1 MRRFFPVFLLV
12 LTLALATGCASRQA
26 ASELASASVQ
36 SETATSVEA
45 PAAPPSE
52 TQEDNSLDDYDD
64 FSAEDEALSR
74 DPLEGWNRFWFNVND
89 WCIQNVIK
97 PAHKGYSY
105 VVPEPL
111 RNAVS
116 NFRHNI
122 AFPMRMLNFLLQGEF
137 AQAGIEFSK
146 GIGNF
151 MVTLGFG
158 DVTSRNEPLFPY
170 CPEAASF
177 DHTLD
182 VWGVPDGPY
191 FVIPFMGP
199 STIRGAFGEAGD
211 AAMKPQNY
219 LIDEWY
225 ITLGADMYL
234 RFNDVDKSIKAYDA
248 VTENALEPYV
258 ALRNAY
264 LSQRRSQQEK
274 FDAFEAR

>member
-1 MRRFFPVFLLV
+1 MMRRVFPIVL
-12 LTLALATGCASRQA
+12 LTLFLALGTGCASKQTA
-26 ASELASASVQ
+26 PELAPAATAQ
-36 SETATSVEA
+36 SENAPETEA
-45 PAAPPSE
+45 PAPAAAG
-52 TQEDNSLDDYDD
+52 DADLDDYDD
-64 FSAEDEALSR
+64 FSAEDESLSR

-97 PAHKGYSY
+97 PAHKGYAY

-116 NFRHNI
+116 DFRHNL

-158 DVTSRNEPLFPY
+158 DVTSLNEPLFPY

-177 DHTLD
+177 DHTLA

-234 RFNDVDKSIKAYDA
+234 RFNDVDKRIKAYDQ
-248 VTENALEPYV
+248 VTESALEPYV

-264 LSQRRSQQEK
+264 LSQRRSQQQK
-274 FDAFEAR
+274 FDEFNAR

>member
-1 MRRFFPVFLLV
+1 MKRLFLI
-12 LTLALATGCASRQA
+12 LTLAAMLALASGCATKQSDSFD
-26 ASELASASVQ
+26 AS
-36 SETATSVEA
+36 A
-45 PAAPPSE
+45 PAAQTERTAPAANAE
-52 TQEDNSLDDYDD
+52 IDLDDYDD
-64 FSAEDEALSR
+64 FGTEDAALSH
-74 DPLEGWNRFWFNVND
+74 DPLEGWNRFWFGFND
-89 WCIQNVIK
+89 GFFQYVLK

-116 NFRHNI
+116 NLKHNI
-122 AFPMRMLNFLLQGEF
+122 SFPARVLNFLLQGEF

-146 GIGNF
+146 AVGNF

-170 CPEAASF
+170 TPEAACF
-177 DHTLD
+177 DHTLA

-191 FVIPFMGP
+191 FIAPFLGP
-199 STIRGAFGEAGD
+199 GTVRSTVGFGGD

-219 LIDEWY
+219 MIDEWCA
-225 ITLGADMYL
+225 TLAFDTYL
-234 RFNDVDKSIKAYDA
+234 QFNDAGKLIKAYDA

-264 LSQRRSQQEK
+264 LSQRLKKAEK
-274 FDAFEAR
+274 LNEAKPQ

>member
-1 MRRFFPVFLLV
+1 MRRFFSVFLLI
-12 LTLALATGCASRQA
+12 LLLALGSGCASKQVP
-26 ASELASASVQ
+26 SELAPAATAEQADAEQSV
-36 SETATSVEA
+36 SV
-45 PAAPPSE
+45 PAAPAE
-52 TQEDNSLDDYDD
+52 ENSLDDYDD
-64 FSAEDEALSR
+64 FTAEDEAISR
-74 DPLEGWNRFWFNVND
+74 DPLEGWNRFWFSVND

-97 PAHKGYSY
+97 PAHKGYAY
-105 VVPEPL
+105 VVPEPI
-111 RNAVS
+111 RNAIGH
-116 NFRHNI
+116 FRHNL

-158 DVTSRNEPLFPY
+158 DVTSLNKPLFPY
-170 CPEAASF
+170 TPEAACF
-177 DHTLD
+177 DHTLG

-219 LIDEWY
+219 VIDEWY
-225 ITLGADMYL
+225 VTLGADLYL
-234 RFNDVDKSIKAYDA
+234 RFNDIDKRIKAYDQI
-248 VTENALEPYV
+248 TGSALEPYV

-264 LSQRRSQQEK
+264 LTQRRNQQYTLNSAES
-274 FDAFEAR
+274 R